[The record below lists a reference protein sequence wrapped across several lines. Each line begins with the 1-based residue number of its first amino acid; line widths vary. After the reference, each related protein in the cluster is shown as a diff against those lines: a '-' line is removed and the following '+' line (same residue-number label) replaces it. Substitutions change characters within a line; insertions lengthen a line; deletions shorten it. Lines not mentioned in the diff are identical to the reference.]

1 MVDVDFDYD
10 GFGGGPYKQ
19 FFKWAGV
26 RYSTFEDMKAK
37 SPVYHHATLLDPAT
51 LFASGVTP
59 PEDADKQFET
69 SINDL
74 RLKSGTP
81 ALDAG
86 AVIPGFNE
94 GYSGKAPDLGAYESG
109 SLMPHYGPRN

>member
-1 MVDVDFDYD
+1 
-10 GFGGGPYKQ
+10 
-19 FFKWAGV
+19 
-26 RYSTFEDMKAK
+26 MKAK

-94 GYSGKAPDLGAYESG
+94 GYSGKAPDLGAYEAG
-109 SLMPHYGPRN
+109 SPMPHYGPRN